1 MVKLPGEL
9 AALVALL
16 DTQPGHVQVI
26 IQYCLALLMVELGQA
41 ELIKTESGE
50 TGEQCIFETTAGDVF
65 AVVKPSLSEAEAA
78 AMMEVL
84 REILEEEGK
93 A

>member
-9 AALVALL
+9 ATLVALL
-16 DTQPGHVQVI
+16 DTQPGQVQVI

-41 ELIKTESGE
+41 ELIRTESGE
-50 TGEQCIFETTAGDVF
+50 IGEQCIFETTAGDVF
-65 AVVKPSLSEAEAA
+65 TVIKPSLSDAEEA
-78 AMMEVL
+78 AMMEIL
-84 REILEEEGK
+84 REILEEKGE